1 MSMLFRRQAVDH
13 QRRAGLGRI
22 VLRHGRAA
30 QLGVLAVTLIVVGLL
45 AAFFCLGFAR
55 SQTLQ
60 GVLTPTQGMVAI
72 SSPQAGVVV
81 AIRAAEGQGVAAGR
95 VLFVLSAEHRDDR
108 QRPTARA
115 ASVLAERER
124 LAVEAMQQIRT
135 QGRMQQQALAQSM
148 AGMQAR
154 LTHLDGELAVL
165 RRRQQ
170 LTEAIEQRYRTA
182 MARGLVS
189 QQFVDEKM
197 AESMDQ
203 RARTLA
209 LERDRMALAE
219 ALAQAREDLRQ
230 LQPRQR
236 EQLLAADAALQQARR
251 ERIEQAAAAQWEV
264 RAPCAGRLALRPL
277 LRGQA
282 VAAGQRLADVVPAST
297 ALDVVLYAPSQAV
310 GLTRPG
316 MPVQLR
322 FDALPYQHYGQ
333 FAGRVVAVARMPEP
347 AAAGVG
353 AAAEPL
359 YRVRVRLAE
368 GAAVRARLGA
378 VLRPGMPV
386 QGTLKLEWR
395 RFAQWAFE
403 PLADLRGGAR

>member
-1 MSMLFRRQAVDH
+1 MLFRRQAVDH

-30 QLGVLAVTLIVVGLL
+30 QLGVLAVTLIVAGLL

-264 RAPCAGRLALRPL
+264 RAPCAG
-277 LRGQA
+277 
-282 VAAGQRLADVVPAST
+282 
-297 ALDVVLYAPSQAV
+297 
-310 GLTRPG
+310 
-316 MPVQLR
+316 
-322 FDALPYQHYGQ
+322 
-333 FAGRVVAVARMPEP
+333 
-347 AAAGVG
+347 
-353 AAAEPL
+353 
-359 YRVRVRLAE
+359 
-368 GAAVRARLGA
+368 
-378 VLRPGMPV
+378 
-386 QGTLKLEWR
+386 
-395 RFAQWAFE
+395 
-403 PLADLRGGAR
+403 

>member
-22 VLRHGRAA
+22 VLRHGRAT
-30 QLGVLAVTLIVVGLL
+30 QLCVLAVTLIVAGLV
-45 AAFFCLGFAR
+45 AVFFCLGFAR

-72 SSPQAGVVV
+72 SSPQAGAVV
-81 AIRAAEGQGVAAGR
+81 AIRAAEGQDVAAGR

-124 LAVEAMQQIRT
+124 LAVEAMEQIRA

-148 AGMQAR
+148 TGMQAR
-154 LTHLDGELAVL
+154 LAHLDGELAVL

-189 QQFVDEKM
+189 QQFVDEKL

-203 RARTLA
+203 RARTLD
-209 LERDRMALAE
+209 LERDRMALAD
-219 ALAQAREDLRQ
+219 ALAQAREELRQ
-230 LQPRQR
+230 LQPGLR
-236 EQLLAADAALQQARR
+236 EQLLAADATLQQARR
-251 ERIEQAAAAQWEV
+251 DRIEQAAAAQWEV
-264 RAPCAGRLALRPL
+264 RAPCAGRIALRPL

-333 FAGRVVAVARMPEP
+333 FAGRVVAVARTPEP

-353 AAAEPL
+353 AAAE
-359 YRVRVRLAE
+359 
-368 GAAVRARLGA
+368 
-378 VLRPGMPV
+378 
-386 QGTLKLEWR
+386 
-395 RFAQWAFE
+395 
-403 PLADLRGGAR
+403 